1 MYDSGF
7 AEMHLI
13 HDLRLVLISV
23 TACLSALHRRSGQQS
38 LPELDQANHLL
49 ETGRALID
57 EVLVSR
63 TLKPIAPFVDVNGLL
78 HDLDGVLATI
88 VGPAI
93 AVRTKLGT
101 GNTCIYGQRA
111 DLERILLNVAFNAAA
126 AMPSGGSL
134 LIDTEV
140 IENTGGSAES
150 PYGSLL
156 LTIRDTGRGM
166 SDAELQGVIDPMAK
180 PRLDGTGLGLACVAL
195 ILTRLGGRLAIEST
209 RYNGTLVSVL
219 LPLAD
224 AHQQLH

>member
-1 MYDSGF
+1 
-7 AEMHLI
+7 MHLI
-13 HDLRLVLISV
+13 HDLRLVLISI

-38 LPELDQANHLL
+38 PPPELDQANRLL

-63 TLKPIAPFVDVNGLL
+63 SLKPIVPFVDVNAVL
-78 HDLDGVLATI
+78 HDLDGAIATI

-93 AVRTKLGT
+93 AVRTRLGT
-101 GNTCIYGQRA
+101 GNTGIYGQRA
-111 DLERILLNVAFNAAA
+111 DVERILLNVAFNAAA

-140 IENTGGSAES
+140 IENTGGSADS
-150 PYGSLL
+150 PHGSVQ

-166 SDAELQGVIDPMAK
+166 SDEELRRVIDPMAK

-195 ILTRLGGRLAIEST
+195 ILTRLGGRLAIESG
-209 RYNGTLVSVL
+209 RDNGTLVSVL

-224 AHQQLH
+224 AHQRLH